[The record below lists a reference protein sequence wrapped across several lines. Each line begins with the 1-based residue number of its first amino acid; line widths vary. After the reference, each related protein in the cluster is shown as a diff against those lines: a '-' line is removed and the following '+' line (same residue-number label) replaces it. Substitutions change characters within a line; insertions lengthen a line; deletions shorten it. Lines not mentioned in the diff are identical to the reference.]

1 MYDLVHF
8 SLCILLI
15 VDTVAV
21 SVLHSQTFL
30 PEALPVF
37 TFLELY
43 VTSPGLT
50 VGNLELQFYE
60 GRILLT
66 EIALMK
72 KTE

>member
-1 MYDLVHF
+1 MY
-8 SLCILLI
+8 SI
-15 VDTVAV
+15 DTLKVAV
-21 SVLHSQTFL
+21 TVLHSQTFL
-30 PEALPVF
+30 PEALSVF

-50 VGNLELQFYE
+50 GGNLELHFYE
-60 GRILLT
+60 GKIRPK

>member
-1 MYDLVHF
+1 MY
-8 SLCILLI
+8 SI
-15 VDTVAV
+15 DTLNVAV

-30 PEALPVF
+30 PEALSVF

-50 VGNLELQFYE
+50 VGNLELHFYE